1 MKPTLLILAAGM
13 GSRYGG
19 LKQISRFG
27 PSGETIIEYSIF
39 DALRAGFDKIV
50 IVIRKSFADDF
61 KDIVVRRAI
70 DKADISFVYQELE
83 NIPADFS
90 VPADRSKPWG
100 TAHAVLMAEKAIK
113 SPFAVINADDFYG
126 ADPYRVIS
134 DFFAKTQ
141 SAGSEEYCL
150 IDYVLENT
158 LSDSGSVARG
168 ICELD
173 ENGYLINIVEHKN
186 IYRNTDGIFSEISGS
201 KMRLTG
207 REHVSMNIMGFLPSF
222 FDHLKEYFIDFLK
235 GNINDPK
242 SEFYLPVSL
251 GRVVNEG
258 RTRVKVLNTNARWF
272 GVTYAEDKDI
282 VIRSLKELSDKGV
295 YPADLW
301 A

>member
-1 MKPTLLILAAGM
+1 MKPSLLVLAAGM

-27 PSGETIIEYSIF
+27 PSGETIIEYSIY

-61 KDIVVRRAI
+61 KDIVVRRAM
-70 DKADISFVYQELE
+70 DKADISFVFQELE
-83 NIPADFS
+83 NIPDGYS
-90 VPADRSKPWG
+90 VPSDRKKPWG
-100 TAHAVLMAEKAIK
+100 TAHAVLMADQEIK

-134 DFFAKTQ
+134 RFFNTPVK
-141 SAGSEEYCL
+141 GVPEEYCL
-150 IDYVLENT
+150 IDYMLENT
-158 LSDSGSVARG
+158 LSESGSVARG

-173 ENGYLINIVEHKN
+173 ENGYLLNIVENKN
-186 IYRNTDGIFSEISGS
+186 IYRSDEGIFSEISGN
-201 KMRLTG
+201 KVKLTG

-222 FDHLKEYFIDFLK
+222 FGHLKTYFKDFLAES
-235 GNINDPK
+235 INDP
-242 SEFYLPVSL
+242 STEFYLPVAL
-251 GRVVNEG
+251 GRIVSEG
-258 RTRVKVLNTNARWF
+258 HARVRVLNTNARWF
-272 GVTYAEDKDI
+272 GVTYTDDREI
-282 VIRSLKELSDKGV
+282 VIRSLRELSAKGL